1 MEQTESDIK
10 RVLQDYQKIGS
21 GARCEE
27 ARIEVLNR
35 EIKVLED
42 RVRGSGSVELERHRM
57 RNLLDYQSTLIAR
70 AASRTELLA
79 ALHEDLLLLFIRRKQ
94 LRGFG
99 MGLLKSVWLLKNIVN
114 SEEKKRNGK
123 AVYFLNI
130 MSWVRKSEQ
139 FKHSTELSQ
148 DSCIRRLVCRTIMAI
163 SHLAPLP
170 CAKFMQC
177 GGALPILFNVSLM
190 GLSTDG
196 AEGSGVDAAPNVSLS
211 SALSGGDDENQR
223 FAKNCSELRSMH
235 IMRMS
240 HHEDLEEETT
250 ADQQPIP
257 LGVKLL
263 QINMNED
270 ASLTSEDG
278 CEYGDL
284 QYKNN
289 ILDNI
294 AMSIL
299 DPNANIDNIFKEAV
313 ENSNILCVESEG
325 SKKAHRKSSRAKRL
339 FVDFDETGNPT
350 GPSAGVFK
358 RSINSYV
365 CQLLP
370 IRFKQIGEI
379 PVEDYKSVVN
389 ALTVKKDLERGIEPQ
404 KPSYVDE
411 EDWNAFVAKT
421 KDEEFDRISK
431 KNKASRSQQSALNRK
446 DVQSTAHKRKVKGD
460 QGPEGISIWSKL
472 HKPKQGMAKWAAW
485 SGNLFIRVEI
495 SDYFLEADAVG
506 VFNRTTIH
514 DSMDT
519 MVLPINDAVMD
530 TMVLPINEEVV
541 QEQDLESELPLKDYP
556 QLDTPRMQLKH
567 LAFSSLLNQRFDPGY
582 CFVVMSSHSLSHD
595 FHGLR
600 CC

>member
-42 RVRGSGSVELERHRM
+42 RVRGSGSVEVERHRM

-94 LRGFG
+94 LRG
-99 MGLLKSVWLLKNIVN
+99 S
-114 SEEKKRNGK
+114 
-123 AVYFLNI
+123 
-130 MSWVRKSEQ
+130 
-139 FKHSTELSQ
+139 
-148 DSCIRRLVCRTIMAI
+148 
-163 SHLAPLP
+163 
-170 CAKFMQC
+170 
-177 GGALPILFNVSLM
+177 
-190 GLSTDG
+190 DG

-250 ADQQPIP
+250 ADQQPMP

-278 CEYGDL
+278 L
-284 QYKNN
+284 
-289 ILDNI
+289 
-294 AMSIL
+294 
-299 DPNANIDNIFKEAV
+299 

-325 SKKAHRKSSRAKRL
+325 SKKSHRKASCAKRL

-350 GPSAGVFK
+350 GPSAGAFK

-389 ALTVKKDLERGIEPQ
+389 ALTERYSFDLDMSYTRKKISSCYRQHKYKLLIQVKKDLERGIEPQ

-446 DVQSTAHKRKVKGD
+446 DAQSTAHKRKVV
-460 QGPEGISIWSKL
+460 
-472 HKPKQGMAKWAAW
+472 
-485 SGNLFIRVEI
+485 RV
-495 SDYFLEADAVG
+495 
-506 VFNRTTIH
+506 
-514 DSMDT
+514 
-519 MVLPINDAVMD
+519 P
-530 TMVLPINEEVV
+530 
-541 QEQDLESELPLKDYP
+541 
-556 QLDTPRMQLKH
+556 
-567 LAFSSLLNQRFDPGY
+567 
-582 CFVVMSSHSLSHD
+582 D
-595 FHGLR
+595 FFF
-600 CC
+600 

>member
-70 AASRTELLA
+70 AVSRTELLA
-79 ALHEDLLLLFIRRKQ
+79 ALYEDLLLLFIRRKQ
-94 LRGFG
+94 LRGF
-99 MGLLKSVWLLKNIVN
+99 
-114 SEEKKRNGK
+114 
-123 AVYFLNI
+123 
-130 MSWVRKSEQ
+130 
-139 FKHSTELSQ
+139 
-148 DSCIRRLVCRTIMAI
+148 
-163 SHLAPLP
+163 
-170 CAKFMQC
+170 
-177 GGALPILFNVSLM
+177 
-190 GLSTDG
+190 DG

-278 CEYGDL
+278 L
-284 QYKNN
+284 
-289 ILDNI
+289 
-294 AMSIL
+294 
-299 DPNANIDNIFKEAV
+299 

-389 ALTVKKDLERGIEPQ
+389 ALTERYSFDLDMSYTRKKISSCYRQHKYKLLIQVKKDLERGIEPQ

-431 KNKASRSQQSALNRK
+431 KNKASRSQQSALNKK
-446 DVQSTAHKRKVKGD
+446 DVQSTAHKRKKGD

-472 HKPKQGMAKWAAW
+472 HKPKQGYPGKLLA
-485 SGNLFIRVEI
+485 IVE
-495 SDYFLEADAVG
+495 
-506 VFNRTTIH
+506 
-514 DSMDT
+514 DSQ
-519 MVLPINDAVMD
+519 NVMD

-556 QLDTPRMQLKH
+556 QLDTPSQYDYWN
-567 LAFSSLLNQRFDPGY
+567 AT
-582 CFVVMSSHSLSHD
+582 
-595 FHGLR
+595 
-600 CC
+600 

>member
-94 LRGFG
+94 LRGF
-99 MGLLKSVWLLKNIVN
+99 
-114 SEEKKRNGK
+114 
-123 AVYFLNI
+123 
-130 MSWVRKSEQ
+130 
-139 FKHSTELSQ
+139 
-148 DSCIRRLVCRTIMAI
+148 
-163 SHLAPLP
+163 
-170 CAKFMQC
+170 
-177 GGALPILFNVSLM
+177 
-190 GLSTDG
+190 DG

-370 IRFKQIGEI
+370 IRFKQIGRFQWKTTNLQHK
-379 PVEDYKSVVN
+379 YK
-389 ALTVKKDLERGIEPQ
+389 LLIQVKKDLERGIEPQ

-446 DVQSTAHKRKVKGD
+446 DVQSTAHKRKKGD

-485 SGNLFIRVEI
+485 SGKLLAIVEDSQNVRNLLAYSLVKLILLLVLWSLKYSLKPFSHLCLFLMAINYILKFTETI
-495 SDYFLEADAVG
+495 S
-506 VFNRTTIH
+506 I
-514 DSMDT
+514 
-519 MVLPINDAVMD
+519 
-530 TMVLPINEEVV
+530 
-541 QEQDLESELPLKDYP
+541 
-556 QLDTPRMQLKH
+556 
-567 LAFSSLLNQRFDPGY
+567 
-582 CFVVMSSHSLSHD
+582 
-595 FHGLR
+595 
-600 CC
+600 

>member
-70 AASRTELLA
+70 AVSRTELLA
-79 ALHEDLLLLFIRRKQ
+79 ALYEDLLLLFIRRKQ
-94 LRGFG
+94 LRGF
-99 MGLLKSVWLLKNIVN
+99 
-114 SEEKKRNGK
+114 
-123 AVYFLNI
+123 
-130 MSWVRKSEQ
+130 
-139 FKHSTELSQ
+139 
-148 DSCIRRLVCRTIMAI
+148 
-163 SHLAPLP
+163 
-170 CAKFMQC
+170 
-177 GGALPILFNVSLM
+177 
-190 GLSTDG
+190 DG

-389 ALTVKKDLERGIEPQ
+389 ALTERYSFDLDMSYTRKKISSCYRQHKYKLLIQVKKDLERGIEPQ

-431 KNKASRSQQSALNRK
+431 KNKASRSQQSALNKK
-446 DVQSTAHKRKVKGD
+446 DVQSTAHKRKKGD

-485 SGNLFIRVEI
+485 SGYPGKLLAIVE
-495 SDYFLEADAVG
+495 
-506 VFNRTTIH
+506 
-514 DSMDT
+514 DSQ
-519 MVLPINDAVMD
+519 NVMD

-556 QLDTPRMQLKH
+556 QLDTPSQYDYWN
-567 LAFSSLLNQRFDPGY
+567 AT
-582 CFVVMSSHSLSHD
+582 
-595 FHGLR
+595 
-600 CC
+600 

>member
-70 AASRTELLA
+70 AVSRTELLA
-79 ALHEDLLLLFIRRKQ
+79 ALYEDLLLLFIRRKQ
-94 LRGFG
+94 LRGF
-99 MGLLKSVWLLKNIVN
+99 
-114 SEEKKRNGK
+114 
-123 AVYFLNI
+123 
-130 MSWVRKSEQ
+130 
-139 FKHSTELSQ
+139 
-148 DSCIRRLVCRTIMAI
+148 
-163 SHLAPLP
+163 
-170 CAKFMQC
+170 
-177 GGALPILFNVSLM
+177 
-190 GLSTDG
+190 DG

-389 ALTVKKDLERGIEPQ
+389 ALTERYSFDLDMSYTRKKISSCYRQHKYKLLIQVKKDLERGIEPQ

-431 KNKASRSQQSALNRK
+431 KNKASRSQQSALNKK
-446 DVQSTAHKRKVKGD
+446 DVTKDRRAFLSGRSCTSPNKGW
-460 QGPEGISIWSKL
+460 QNGQLG
-472 HKPKQGMAKWAAW
+472 Q
-485 SGNLFIRVEI
+485 
-495 SDYFLEADAVG
+495 
-506 VFNRTTIH
+506 
-514 DSMDT
+514 
-519 MVLPINDAVMD
+519 VMD

-556 QLDTPRMQLKH
+556 QLDTPSQYDYWN
-567 LAFSSLLNQRFDPGY
+567 AT
-582 CFVVMSSHSLSHD
+582 
-595 FHGLR
+595 
-600 CC
+600 

>member
-70 AASRTELLA
+70 AVSRTELLA
-79 ALHEDLLLLFIRRKQ
+79 ALYEDLLLLFIRRKQ
-94 LRGFG
+94 LRGF
-99 MGLLKSVWLLKNIVN
+99 
-114 SEEKKRNGK
+114 
-123 AVYFLNI
+123 
-130 MSWVRKSEQ
+130 
-139 FKHSTELSQ
+139 
-148 DSCIRRLVCRTIMAI
+148 
-163 SHLAPLP
+163 
-170 CAKFMQC
+170 
-177 GGALPILFNVSLM
+177 
-190 GLSTDG
+190 DG

-278 CEYGDL
+278 L
-284 QYKNN
+284 
-289 ILDNI
+289 
-294 AMSIL
+294 
-299 DPNANIDNIFKEAV
+299 

-389 ALTVKKDLERGIEPQ
+389 ALTERYSFDLDMSYTRKKISSCYRQHKYKLLIQVKKDLERGIEPQ

-431 KNKASRSQQSALNRK
+431 KNKASRSQQSALNKK
-446 DVQSTAHKRKVKGD
+446 DVQSTAHKRKKGD

-485 SGNLFIRVEI
+485 SGYPGKLLAIVE
-495 SDYFLEADAVG
+495 
-506 VFNRTTIH
+506 
-514 DSMDT
+514 DSQ
-519 MVLPINDAVMD
+519 NVMD

-556 QLDTPRMQLKH
+556 QLDTPSQYDYWN
-567 LAFSSLLNQRFDPGY
+567 AT
-582 CFVVMSSHSLSHD
+582 
-595 FHGLR
+595 
-600 CC
+600 

>member
-42 RVRGSGSVELERHRM
+42 RVRGSGSVEWERHRM

-94 LRGFG
+94 LRGF
-99 MGLLKSVWLLKNIVN
+99 
-114 SEEKKRNGK
+114 
-123 AVYFLNI
+123 
-130 MSWVRKSEQ
+130 
-139 FKHSTELSQ
+139 
-148 DSCIRRLVCRTIMAI
+148 
-163 SHLAPLP
+163 
-170 CAKFMQC
+170 
-177 GGALPILFNVSLM
+177 
-190 GLSTDG
+190 DG
-196 AEGSGVDAAPNVSLS
+196 AEGSGVDAVPNVSLS

-278 CEYGDL
+278 L
-284 QYKNN
+284 
-289 ILDNI
+289 
-294 AMSIL
+294 
-299 DPNANIDNIFKEAV
+299 
-313 ENSNILCVESEG
+313 ENSNILCVESEDYAG

-389 ALTVKKDLERGIEPQ
+389 ALTERYSFDLDMSYTRKKISSCYRQHKYKLLIQVKKDLERGIEPQ

-446 DVQSTAHKRKVKGD
+446 DVQSTAHKRKKGD

-472 HKPKQGMAKWAAW
+472 HKTKQGMAKWAAW
-485 SGNLFIRVEI
+485 SGYPGKLLAIVE
-495 SDYFLEADAVG
+495 
-506 VFNRTTIH
+506 
-514 DSMDT
+514 DSQ
-519 MVLPINDAVMD
+519 NVMD

-556 QLDTPRMQLKH
+556 QLDTPSQYDYWN
-567 LAFSSLLNQRFDPGY
+567 AT
-582 CFVVMSSHSLSHD
+582 
-595 FHGLR
+595 
-600 CC
+600 

>member
-42 RVRGSGSVELERHRM
+42 RVRGSGSVEWERHRM

-94 LRGFG
+94 LRGF
-99 MGLLKSVWLLKNIVN
+99 
-114 SEEKKRNGK
+114 
-123 AVYFLNI
+123 
-130 MSWVRKSEQ
+130 
-139 FKHSTELSQ
+139 
-148 DSCIRRLVCRTIMAI
+148 
-163 SHLAPLP
+163 
-170 CAKFMQC
+170 
-177 GGALPILFNVSLM
+177 
-190 GLSTDG
+190 DG
-196 AEGSGVDAAPNVSLS
+196 AEGSGVDAVPNVSLS

-278 CEYGDL
+278 L
-284 QYKNN
+284 
-289 ILDNI
+289 
-294 AMSIL
+294 
-299 DPNANIDNIFKEAV
+299 

-389 ALTVKKDLERGIEPQ
+389 ALTERYSFDLDMSYTRKKISSCYRQHKYKLLIQVKKDLERGIEPQ

-446 DVQSTAHKRKVKGD
+446 DVQSTAHKRKKGD

-472 HKPKQGMAKWAAW
+472 HKTKQGMAKWAAW
-485 SGNLFIRVEI
+485 SGYPGKLLAIVE
-495 SDYFLEADAVG
+495 
-506 VFNRTTIH
+506 
-514 DSMDT
+514 DSQ
-519 MVLPINDAVMD
+519 NVMD

-556 QLDTPRMQLKH
+556 QLDTPSQYDYWN
-567 LAFSSLLNQRFDPGY
+567 AT
-582 CFVVMSSHSLSHD
+582 
-595 FHGLR
+595 
-600 CC
+600 